1 MARTRTKSPIGDW
14 KYLKTVQAEP
24 CEPDPGFDTSA
35 ISLAVSDATV
45 KVVLSSYQQTHDA
58 MLAVYVLASVG
69 LAYAAKQLIYRW
81 THRIRRHGQRLRKP
95 PGTLPFFGNGLKF
108 LLLDRQ
114 SLFDWFSEIHND
126 VFGFETYEI
135 SVPTLPPGIVISDP
149 EVLDLVM
156 KREGK
161 EGFGKGPFFEERS
174 WHLFGRYGIIN
185 ASGQLWKTQRK
196 AGNKFFAGS
205 HLQVL
210 VDEVFPKYW
219 ERARQELD
227 EAAETGKVVDMEEL
241 YLEFTTRVMGRVA
254 FGMDLSN
261 SHPFSAAFDYASDLT
276 GLRFQ
281 NPLWKLNYYLFGHK
295 FRSAVSIVK
304 SFGNEIVRLAV
315 CRREQKT
322 DDAPTSPDLSLGEG
336 GDLVDMLL
344 DAVPEPHVVAD
355 SAINFLSAGRDTTAN
370 SMTWMLHLLLEQP
383 DLMRYIT
390 SEVPPAGTVHTY
402 SSLSTTATPRSHAIF
417 LETLRLYPPV
427 PFELKQTLKP
437 DGVTLPDGTVLPHD
451 SIVVWCPY
459 AFGRSKK
466 IWGDDAYD
474 FRPDR
479 WLEKSPL
486 TDDGSE
492 SDVRLKV
499 RSAAEY
505 PVFNGGARSCL
516 GKRMAEVMGLWVLA
530 ESLRNWEFEEV
541 EKVGRRRSRN
551 SLTLPMDGGL
561 KVRVKKRIGDIGS

>member
-1 MARTRTKSPIGDW
+1 
-14 KYLKTVQAEP
+14 
-24 CEPDPGFDTSA
+24 
-35 ISLAVSDATV
+35 
-45 KVVLSSYQQTHDA
+45 
-58 MLAVYVLASVG
+58 MLAAYVLATVG
-69 LAYAAKQLIYRW
+69 LAYAVKQLVYRW
-81 THRIRRHGQRLRKP
+81 SHRISRHGRSLRTP
-95 PGTLPFFGNGLKF
+95 PGTLPVFGNGLKF

-135 SVPTLPPGIVISDP
+135 TVPTLPPGIVISDP
-149 EVLDLVM
+149 EVLEFVM
-156 KREGK
+156 KKEGS

-174 WHLFGRYGIIN
+174 WHLFGSHGIIN

-196 AGNKFFAGS
+196 AGNRFFAGS

-210 VDEVFPKYW
+210 VDEVFPKFW
-219 ERARQELD
+219 EKARDELN
-227 EAAETGKVVDMEEL
+227 EAAETGRVVDMEEL

-295 FRSAVSIVK
+295 FRKAVSIVK

-315 CRREQKT
+315 CRRENTEGDLKTEETTETVST
-322 DDAPTSPDLSLGEG
+322 DDG
-336 GDLVDMLL
+336 GDLVNMLL
-344 DAVPEPHVVAD
+344 DAVPEHHVVAD

-370 SMTWMLHLLLEQP
+370 SMTWTLHLLLENPHLIQ
-383 DLMRYIT
+383 YIT
-390 SEVPPAGTVHTY
+390 DELPSVGVHNY
-402 SSLSTTATPRSHAIF
+402 ASLSTALTPKSHAVF

-427 PFELKQTLKP
+427 PFELKQTLNTS
-437 DGVTLPDGTVLPHD
+437 GMLLPDGTVLPHE
-451 SIVVWCPY
+451 SVLVWCPY
-459 AFGRSKK
+459 AYGRSKK

-474 FRPDR
+474 FKPER
-479 WLEKSPL
+479 WIDET
-486 TDDGSE
+486 TDITNSTNE
-492 SDVRLKV
+492 VKLKV
-499 RSAAEY
+499 KSAAEY

-516 GKRMAEVMGLWVLA
+516 GKRMAEVMGVWVMS

-541 EKVGRRRSRN
+541 EQLGRRRSRN
-551 SLTLPMDGGL
+551 SLTLPMEGGL
-561 KVRVKKRIGDIGS
+561 KVRVRKKAPAM

>member
-1 MARTRTKSPIGDW
+1 
-14 KYLKTVQAEP
+14 
-24 CEPDPGFDTSA
+24 
-35 ISLAVSDATV
+35 
-45 KVVLSSYQQTHDA
+45 
-58 MLAVYVLASVG
+58 MLAVYVLVSVG
-69 LAYAAKQLIYRW
+69 LAYTAKQLIYRW
-81 THRIRRHGQRLRKP
+81 SHRIRRHGQRLRTP

-135 SVPTLPPGIVISDP
+135 SVPTLPPGIVVSDP
-149 EVLDLVM
+149 EVLELVM
-156 KREGK
+156 KKEGK

-174 WHLFGRYGIIN
+174 WHLFGHGIIN

-219 ERARQELD
+219 EKARQELD
-227 EAAETGKVVDMEEL
+227 EAADTGKVVDMEEL
-241 YLEFTTRVMGRVA
+241 FLEFTTRVMGRVA

-322 DDAPTSPDLSLGEG
+322 LNTPDPSGDG

-344 DAVPEPHVVAD
+344 DAVTEPHVVAD

-370 SMTWMLHLLLEQP
+370 SMTWMLHLLMENP
-383 DLMRYIT
+383 DLMQYIT
-390 SEVPPAGTVHTY
+390 DEVPPPGTPHTY
-402 SSLSTTATPRSHAIF
+402 STLATPSTPRSHAVF

-427 PFELKQTLKP
+427 PFELKQTLSP
-437 DGVTLPDGTVLPHD
+437 DGIILPDGTVLPHD

-459 AFGRSKK
+459 AFGRSKR
-466 IWGDDAYD
+466 IWGDDAYE

-479 WLEKSPL
+479 WLEQSAAAG
-486 TDDGSE
+486 DDGDAE
-492 SDVRLKV
+492 GGTRLRV

-516 GKRMAEVMGLWVLA
+516 GKRMAEVMGVWVLA

-561 KVRVKKRIGDIGS
+561 KVRVRRKDSVGC

>member
-1 MARTRTKSPIGDW
+1 
-14 KYLKTVQAEP
+14 
-24 CEPDPGFDTSA
+24 
-35 ISLAVSDATV
+35 
-45 KVVLSSYQQTHDA
+45 
-58 MLAVYVLASVG
+58 MLAVYVIASAG
-69 LAYAAKQLIYRW
+69 LAYLVKQLVYRQS
-81 THRIRRHGQRLRKP
+81 HRISRNGRSLRSP
-95 PGTLPFFGNGLKF
+95 PGTLPLFGNGLKF

-126 VFGFETYEI
+126 IFGFETYEI
-135 SVPTLPPGIVISDP
+135 SVPTLPPGIVVSSPD
-149 EVLDLVM
+149 VLEFIM
-156 KREGK
+156 KKEGS

-174 WHLFGRYGIIN
+174 RHLFGRHGIIN

-205 HLQVL
+205 HLQAL
-210 VDEVFPKYW
+210 VDEVFPKFW
-219 ERARQELD
+219 ERAREELD
-227 EAAETGKVVDMEEL
+227 EAAETGKIVDMEEL

-281 NPLWKLNYYLFGHK
+281 NPLWKLNYYLFGQK
-295 FRSAVSIVK
+295 FRKAVSIVK
-304 SFGNEIVRLAV
+304 AFGNEIVRLAV
-315 CRREQKT
+315 CRRENQE
-322 DDAPTSPDLSLGEG
+322 DAHVGKDSESPEDG

-344 DAVPEPHVVAD
+344 DAVPEHHVVAD

-370 SMTWMLHLLLEQP
+370 SMTWVLHLLLEQP
-383 DLMRYIT
+383 NLIPYIT
-390 SEVPPAGTVHTY
+390 DELPATGVHTY
-402 SSLSTTATPRSHAIF
+402 ASLSTTLTPKSHAVF

-427 PFELKQTLKP
+427 PFELKQTLNP
-437 DGVTLPDGTVLPHD
+437 GGITLPDGTVLPHE
-451 SIVVWCPY
+451 SVVVWCPY
-459 AFGRSKK
+459 AYGRSKK

-479 WLEKSPL
+479 WIETSSL
-486 TDDGSE
+486 TEGIE
-492 SDVRLKV
+492 EVKLKV
-499 RSAAEY
+499 KSASEY

-516 GKRMAEVMGLWVLA
+516 GKRMAEVMGVWVLG
-530 ESLRNWEFEEV
+530 ESLRNWTFEEV

-561 KVRVKKRIGDIGS
+561 KVRVRKRES

>member
-1 MARTRTKSPIGDW
+1 
-14 KYLKTVQAEP
+14 
-24 CEPDPGFDTSA
+24 
-35 ISLAVSDATV
+35 
-45 KVVLSSYQQTHDA
+45 
-58 MLAVYVLASVG
+58 MLAVYALVSVG
-69 LAYAAKQLIYRW
+69 VAYLVKQLTYRW
-81 THRIRRHGQRLRKP
+81 LHSIRRDGKPLRTP

-114 SLFDWFSEIHND
+114 SLFDWFSKVHND
-126 VFGFETYEI
+126 VFGFETYAI
-135 SVPTLPPGIVISDP
+135 SVPTLPPGVVISNP

-156 KREGK
+156 KKEGK

-174 WHLFGRYGIIN
+174 WHLFGHGIIN

-219 ERARQELD
+219 EKAHQELE
-227 EAAETGKVVDMEEL
+227 EAAETGAIVDMEEL

-261 SHPFSAAFDYASDLT
+261 SHPFSAAFDYASDRT
-276 GLRFQ
+276 ALRFQ
-281 NPLWKLNYYLFGHK
+281 NPLWKLNYYLFGHR
-295 FRSAVSIVK
+295 FRAAVSMVK

-315 CRREQKT
+315 CRRESLLKSQG
-322 DDAPTSPDLSLGEG
+322 AELPSPLEGG

-370 SMTWMLHLLLEQP
+370 SMTWMLHLLLERP
-383 DLMRYIT
+383 GSMSYVTDELP
-390 SEVPPAGTVHTY
+390 SAGVHTY
-402 SSLSTTATPRSHAIF
+402 SSLSTTLTPKSHAVF

-427 PFELKQTLKP
+427 PFELKQTLNP
-437 DGVTLPDGTVLPHD
+437 SGVVLPDGTVLPPE

-459 AFGRSKK
+459 AYGRSKN
-466 IWGDDAYD
+466 IWGDDAYE
-474 FRPDR
+474 FKPER
-479 WLEKSPL
+479 WIEDIEGG
-486 TDDGSE
+486 T
-492 SDVRLKV
+492 RLKV
-499 RSAAEY
+499 KSSSEY

-516 GKRMAEVMGLWVLA
+516 GRRMAELMGVWVMA
-530 ESLRNWEFEEV
+530 ESLKSWEFEEA

-551 SLTLPMDGGL
+551 SLTMPMEGGL
-561 KVRVKKRIGDIGS
+561 KVKVRKRTAAGSHFGA

>member
-1 MARTRTKSPIGDW
+1 
-14 KYLKTVQAEP
+14 
-24 CEPDPGFDTSA
+24 
-35 ISLAVSDATV
+35 
-45 KVVLSSYQQTHDA
+45 
-58 MLAVYVLASVG
+58 MLAVYVLVSVG
-69 LAYAAKQLIYRW
+69 LAYTAKQLIYRW
-81 THRIRRHGQRLRKP
+81 SHQIRRHGQRLRTP
-95 PGTLPFFGNGLKF
+95 PDTLPLFGNGLKF

-114 SLFDWFSEIHND
+114 SLFDWFGDIHND

-149 EVLDLVM
+149 EVLELVM
-156 KREGK
+156 KKEGK

-174 WHLFGRYGIIN
+174 WHLFGRHGIIN

-196 AGNKFFAGS
+196 AGNRFFAGS

-210 VDEVFPKYW
+210 VDDVFPKYW

-241 YLEFTTRVMGRVA
+241 FLEFTTRVMGRVA

-295 FRSAVSIVK
+295 FRQAVSIVK

-315 CRREQKT
+315 CRRDQKT
-322 DDAPTSPDLSLGEG
+322 PNADTPDDDSG

-344 DAVPEPHVVAD
+344 DAVAEPHVVAD

-383 DLMRYIT
+383 TYIQYIT
-390 SEVPPAGTVHTY
+390 DEVPSLGIQHTY
-402 SSLSTTATPRSHAIF
+402 ASLATPSTPRSHAVF

-427 PFELKQTLKP
+427 PFELKQVLNP
-437 DGVTLPDGTVLPHD
+437 DGITLPDGIVLPHE

-459 AFGRSKK
+459 AFGRSKR
-466 IWGDDAYD
+466 IWGDDAYE

-479 WLEKSPL
+479 WLARSAEV
-486 TDDGSE
+486 DHGQNGGNDE
-492 SDVRLKV
+492 EVRLRV

-516 GKRMAEVMGLWVLA
+516 GKRMAEVMGVWVLA

-551 SLTLPMDGGL
+551 SLTLPMEGGL
-561 KVRVKKRIGDIGS
+561 KVRVKRKDNAGT